1 MNEMTEQVR
10 ALGPLGL
17 PKKFEEWDKE
27 MELIEQKVNGEEAAV
42 HA

>member
-1 MNEMTEQVR
+1 MTEQVR

-27 MELIEQKVNGEEAAV
+27 LESLEHEISGKGDTV

>member
-1 MNEMTEQVR
+1 MNEMTESLR

-17 PKKFEEWDKE
+17 PKKFEEWDREIGILEEEVLGKE
-27 MELIEQKVNGEEAAV
+27 EAV